1 MTGDAQP
8 GQVWADCRSTGR
20 TLRVDSTADG
30 KAVCTVVSNSD
41 EVQAYCDQYWGH
53 WFPGVPAPAGKAYG
67 DKRGTTTRI
76 AIARFDGRS
85 FTLLPDTA

>member
-1 MTGDAQP
+1 VTGDVQP
-8 GQVWADCRSTGR
+8 GQVWADNRSAGR
-20 TLRVDSTADG
+20 TLRIDSTAHG
-30 KAVCTVVSNSD
+30 NATCIVVSNSD

-53 WFPGVPAPAGKAYG
+53 FHPGVPAPAGKAYG

-85 FTLLPDTA
+85 FTSLPDTV